1 MQVNLIDYTIDAEN
15 KIGLAASKCYNGK
28 SDRESNIKRAAHCK
42 DVGHL
47 ATLRFAYATIEVLGI
62 SRVCSHQL
70 VRIAHAGILQ
80 ESQRYVSQANLT
92 WVIPNSVVQHEE
104 FHKKWCNYLNEG
116 LSIYNEAIA
125 LGIKKEDA
133 RYALSQSC
141 STNITLCLNFQGWK
155 DFLKNRL
162 CKAAQWE
169 IREVAQEIEKLL
181 QSIAPNV
188 FEHPEF
194 IKPIKN

>member
-1 MQVNLIDYTIDAEN
+1 MQITLIDHTTDAEN

-47 ATLRFAYATIEVLGI
+47 ATLRFAYATIEILGI

-80 ESQRYVSQANLT
+80 ESQRYVSQSNIS
-92 WVIPNSVVQHEE
+92 WVIPPNVIKHKD
-104 FHKKWCNYLNEG
+104 FHQKWNTHLNEG
-116 LSIYNEAIA
+116 LFLYNEAIS

-133 RYALSQSC
+133 RYILSQSC
-141 STNITLCLNFQGWK
+141 TTNITLCLNFQGWK

-181 QSIAPNV
+181 QDIAPNV

-194 IKPIKN
+194 IKPIEN